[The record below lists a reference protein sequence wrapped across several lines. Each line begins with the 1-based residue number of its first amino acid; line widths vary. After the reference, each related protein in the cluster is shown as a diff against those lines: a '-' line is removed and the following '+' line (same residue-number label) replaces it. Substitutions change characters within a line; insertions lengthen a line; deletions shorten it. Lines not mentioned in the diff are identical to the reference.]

1 MKVLTNAGEIM
12 IEISGHKYSFP
23 KILTF
28 GFLLVIILGTALL
41 KLPFATRPGLAT
53 SFMTAL
59 FTSTS
64 ATCVTGLTLV
74 STATHWTLFG
84 QVVIAALMEI
94 GGLGFMTFAVMMSLM
109 IRRRMKMST
118 RLLTQEALNLDHLS
132 QLSVVYLII
141 RLSILIQLIGS
152 VFLFFDFYPKYGLT
166 RAIWYSLFHAISAF
180 CNAGF
185 DLFGNSMENYAN
197 DPYMI
202 CVLAVLILAGSFGF
216 LVWKDILGYHKYHH
230 LSLHTQLA
238 LRTGGGLM
246 VTSVIVYFLTEHNLA
261 QLSGQLSAPQ
271 RFLNTIFMAITPR
284 TAGLITFP
292 YNNLSAAGL
301 SFTILL
307 MFIGGTPGSTAG
319 GIKTTTVGLL
329 VVQSIATLRGQKD
342 TEFAHR
348 RFTQENVYRA
358 LTLLFVALLI
368 LFVAVLLLVET
379 QALPKHDS
387 LSYVTFEAVAAF
399 GTTGISLGITPQLNF
414 IGQIIIMIL
423 MFVGRVGIYTVMFSV
438 FNARP
443 KTKSYRYPEESVLIG

>member
-1 MKVLTNAGEIM
+1 M
-12 IEISGHKYSFP
+12 
-23 KILTF
+23 
-28 GFLLVIILGTALL
+28 GFLSVILVGTLLLILPCSTVPG
-41 KLPFATRPGLAT
+41 ATT

-74 STATHWTLFG
+74 STATHWTFFG
-84 QVVIAALMEI
+84 QLVIMGLMEV

-118 RLLTQEALNLDHLS
+118 RLLTQEALNLNTLS
-132 QLSVVYLII
+132 QLDVVYLII
-141 RLSILIQLIGS
+141 KLSVLIQLAGS
-152 VFLFFDFYPKYGLT
+152 VLLFFDFYPRYGL
-166 RAIWYSLFHAISAF
+166 RKGIWFSIFHSISAF

-185 DLFGNSMENYAN
+185 DLFGNSMDDYLN

-202 CVLAVLILAGSFGF
+202 CVLSALIIAGSFGF

-238 LRTGGGLM
+238 LRTGGVLFILSFFVYLM
-246 VTSVIVYFLTEHNLA
+246 TEHNLA
-261 QLSGQLSAPQ
+261 QLSGQISSPQ
-271 RFLNTIFMAITPR
+271 RLLNTVFMAITPR
-284 TAGLITFP
+284 TAGLTTFS
-292 YNNLSAAGL
+292 YNKLSAAGI

-329 VVQSIATLRGQKD
+329 TIQSLATLRGQRD

-348 RFTQENVYRA
+348 RFTQENIYRA
-358 LTLLFVALLI
+358 LTLIFVAFVI
-368 LFVAVLLLVET
+368 LMVAILLLVET
-379 QALPKHDS
+379 QALPKQDP

-399 GTTGISLGITPQLNF
+399 GTTGISLGITPHLDF
-414 IGQIIIMIL
+414 VGQVIIMVL
-423 MFVGRVGIYTVMFSV
+423 MFIGRVGIYTVMFSI